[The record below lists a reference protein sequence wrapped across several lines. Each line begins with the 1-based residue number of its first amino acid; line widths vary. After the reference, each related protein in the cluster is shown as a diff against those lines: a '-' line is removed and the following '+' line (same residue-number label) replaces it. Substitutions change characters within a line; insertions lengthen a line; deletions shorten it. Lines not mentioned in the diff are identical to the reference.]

1 MARPHTGPR
10 KAAITA
16 AHARQQAR
24 REAQA
29 YGRERAR
36 ECAGDSRFTGE
47 ELRQQQQEMKAQC
60 LARLERT
67 ERAA

>member
-1 MARPHTGPR
+1 MASRSPSNAYDGENTR
-10 KAAITA
+10 E
-16 AHARQQAR
+16 QAR

-36 ECAGDSRFTGE
+36 ELAGDSRFTGE